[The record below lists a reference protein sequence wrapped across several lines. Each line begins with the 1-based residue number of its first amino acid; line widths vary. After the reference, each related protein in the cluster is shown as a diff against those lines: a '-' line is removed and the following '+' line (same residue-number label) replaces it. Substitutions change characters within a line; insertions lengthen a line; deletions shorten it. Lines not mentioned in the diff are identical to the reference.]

1 MTKQKKT
8 ENEILISLVKIPP
21 TVKQKKTT
29 PLSKLHIIK
38 QKFSVMK
45 QLLRSQLRLIDQING
60 TLGLL
65 KSLHS

>member
-1 MTKQKKT
+1 MTIPKKT
-8 ENEILISLVKIPP
+8 ENEVPISLVKIPP
-21 TVKQKKTT
+21 TVKQKKTS
-29 PLSKLHIIK
+29 LSKLHIIK

-60 TLGLL
+60 ILGLL

>member
-1 MTKQKKT
+1 MKQKKM
-8 ENEILISLVKIPP
+8 
-21 TVKQKKTT
+21 T

-65 KSLHS
+65 EFTQQRSK

>member
-1 MTKQKKT
+1 MTIQKKT
-8 ENEILISLVKIPP
+8 ENEIPISLVKIPP
-21 TVKQKKTT
+21 TVKQNKTS
-29 PLSKLHIIK
+29 LSKLHIIK